1 MTCVSNAECRGQA
14 GLKQGSEPGEGAQPG
29 GDTSGGTEV
38 KRDILRQQEFGL
50 PSALRRVEG
59 DEMDLEDG
67 GHLVTG
73 PMRMAGLFLGTRGS
87 GHRP

>member
-1 MTCVSNAECRGQA
+1 MADVSGLQATHSTCVSDAEGRGQV

-59 DEMDLEDG
+59 DETDLEDG
-67 GHLVTG
+67 GHLV
-73 PMRMAGLFLGTRGS
+73 RGS
-87 GHRP
+87 RVQ